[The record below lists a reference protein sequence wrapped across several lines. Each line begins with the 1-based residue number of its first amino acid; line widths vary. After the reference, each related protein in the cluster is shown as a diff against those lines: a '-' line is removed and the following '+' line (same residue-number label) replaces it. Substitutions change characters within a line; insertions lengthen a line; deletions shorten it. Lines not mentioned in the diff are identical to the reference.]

1 MATHERRVVFFDLDG
16 TLHQQD
22 MFGSFLRYLL
32 RRQPLNAL
40 LVLPLLPIIAIVD
53 SICQC
58 NTPFNFL
65 CCKCSSHSK
74 NLRNPMFSHNCC
86 VDQLNLQLRYKGR
99 AARWPMSLLLWGC
112 TFGHSEA
119 RLQTLQ
125 ADFVRWFRDNVT
137 AFPLVQERL
146 TTYLLSSDADIW
158 LITGSPQPL
167 VEAVYFDT
175 PWLPRVNLIASQ
187 IQRGYGGWVLT
198 MRCLGHEKVAQLE
211 RKIGTPLRLY
221 SGYSDSNQDNPLLYF
236 CQHRW
241 RVTPRGELQQLE

>member
-1 MATHERRVVFFDLDG
+1 M
-16 TLHQQD
+16 
-22 MFGSFLRYLL
+22 
-32 RRQPLNAL
+32 
-40 LVLPLLPIIAIVD
+40 
-53 SICQC
+53 
-58 NTPFNFL
+58 
-65 CCKCSSHSK
+65 
-74 NLRNPMFSHNCC
+74 
-86 VDQLNLQLRYKGR
+86 
-99 AARWPMSLLLWGC
+99 GC

-158 LITGSPQPL
+158 LITGFRSRWLKRFISIRP
-167 VEAVYFDT
+167 
-175 PWLPRVNLIASQ
+175 LPRVNLIASQ

>member
-40 LVLPLLPIIAIVD
+40 LVLPLLPIIAIALL
-53 SICQC
+53 I
-58 NTPFNFL
+58 
-65 CCKCSSHSK
+65 
-74 NLRNPMFSHNCC
+74 
-86 VDQLNLQLRYKGR
+86 KGR

-112 TFGHSEA
+112 TFGHNEA
-119 RLQTLQ
+119 RLQALQ

-158 LITGSPQPL
+158 LITALRSRWLKRFISIRPGCRGLILSP
-167 VEAVYFDT
+167 VRFSVAMV
-175 PWLPRVNLIASQ
+175 V
-187 IQRGYGGWVLT
+187 GY
-198 MRCLGHEKVAQLE
+198 
-211 RKIGTPLRLY
+211 
-221 SGYSDSNQDNPLLYF
+221 
-236 CQHRW
+236 
-241 RVTPRGELQQLE
+241 

>member
-40 LVLPLLPIIAIVD
+40 LVLPLLPIIAIALL
-53 SICQC
+53 I
-58 NTPFNFL
+58 
-65 CCKCSSHSK
+65 
-74 NLRNPMFSHNCC
+74 
-86 VDQLNLQLRYKGR
+86 KG
-99 AARWPMSLLLWGC
+99 RWPMSLLLWGC

-167 VEAVYFDT
+167 VEAVYFDK